1 MNLYETIHQTHMTQQ
16 SIDNLNLNLLT
27 PLTLDIISRQ
37 ATINIGTIGHVAH
50 GKSTVVKSLSGVQT
64 GKFGREKQQNMT
76 IKLGY
81 ANAKIF
87 ECDNQ
92 QCPRPGRYRSTDSK
106 TGDQFPCNRPGC
118 GGQFRLIR
126 HISFVDC
133 PGHDTFMAAML
144 NGAAVM
150 DAALLIIAANE
161 FCPQPQTSEHLA
173 ATNMMNLKSIAILQN
188 KIDLVGQIKAEQQ
201 CEEIL
206 KFIQDTHAK
215 NAPIIPISA
224 QFNCNIDAVCDYIVR
239 KIPIPIRDFTSKPK
253 MTIIRSFDINKP
265 GANVDD
271 LKGGIVG
278 GSISKGV
285 LKMNQ
290 EIEIR
295 PGLMFKD
302 NTGELN
308 CWPIKS
314 KIISLYAEEN
324 QLSFAVPGG
333 LIGVGTKIDPTL
345 CRADGLVG
353 RILGEVDTLPKI
365 YIEITVKYLLL
376 RRAFGVHNNSS
387 REPPKISKLCQTEVL
402 LINIGSLST
411 GGRVLS
417 IKNDLAKIQLT
428 KPVCAEINEKL
439 ALSRRING
447 HYRLIGWGEIL
458 TGKEVQLKMNM

>member
-1 MNLYETIHQTHMTQQ
+1 LIGQQ
-16 SIDNLNLNLLT
+16 LSSPVLSLN
-27 PLTLDIISRQ
+27 
-37 ATINIGTIGHVAH
+37 
-50 GKSTVVKSLSGVQT
+50 
-64 GKFGREKQQNMT
+64 
-76 IKLGY
+76 IK
-81 ANAKIF
+81 
-87 ECDNQ
+87 
-92 QCPRPGRYRSTDSK
+92 PGRYRSTDSK

-295 PGLMFKD
+295 PGLIFKD

-387 REPPKISKLCQTEVL
+387 REPPRISKLCQTEVL